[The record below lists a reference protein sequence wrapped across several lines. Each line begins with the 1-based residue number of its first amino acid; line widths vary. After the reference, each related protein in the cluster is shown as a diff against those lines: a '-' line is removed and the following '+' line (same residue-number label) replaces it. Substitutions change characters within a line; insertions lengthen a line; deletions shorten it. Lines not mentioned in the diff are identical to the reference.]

1 MRWIARRRQ
10 RELHRKL
17 HRKLLSAR
25 AAAEAVAKQGHAENG
40 GYYFARSED
49 VLAEAK
55 RRLLTLG
62 INWVPQVVDEELRFG
77 KKGCIAKVV
86 IEYQVIDTVGG
97 GELTL
102 RWSGTGFDS
111 PGDKAIFKATT
122 GTEKYFLAKLLGI
135 PFGTDPEAEQQD
147 SSTLLEIPPE
157 DGADEADRVRE
168 DQDRAAEAP
177 QVPPR
182 HLKPLPESDLPEPDW
197 SGLRAEEVPAD
208 V

>member
-1 MRWIARRRQ
+1 MGWFANRRQ
-10 RELHRKL
+10 RKL

-25 AAAEAVAKQGHAENG
+25 AAAEAVAKQGHAEDG

-49 VLAEAK
+49 ILAEAE
-55 RRLLTLG
+55 RQLLSLG
-62 INWVPQVVDEELRFG
+62 INWVPQVVGEELRFG
-77 KKGCIAKVV
+77 KSGCIAKVV
-86 IEYQVIDTVGG
+86 IEYRVVDTIDG

-135 PFGTDPEAEQQD
+135 PFGTDPEAEEQD
-147 SSTLLEIPPE
+147 SPTLLEIPPE
-157 DGADEADRVRE
+157 DDDEANQVRGE
-168 DQDRAAEAP
+168 QDRAAEAP

-182 HLKPLPESDLPEPDW
+182 HAKPLPESDLPEPDY
-197 SGLRAEEVPAD
+197 SGMQEKGVPAD